1 MSYLVQGRIDDHRL
15 SVAADTAKKA
25 LAKSLEWQ
33 VVEKF
38 LDVSIYDGSKN
49 YSIDDFATAMA
60 LQEIANSVALAN
72 DNEASG

>member
-1 MSYLVQGRIDDHRL
+1 MSYLVQGRIDDHKL
-15 SVAADTAKKA
+15 SVAADTAKEAFAKA
-25 LAKSLEWQ
+25 IDWH

-60 LQEIANSVALAN
+60 LQEIANTVALAN

>member
-1 MSYLVQGRIDDHRL
+1 MSYLVQGRIDDHKL
-15 SVAADTAKKA
+15 SVTTESAKEAFTKA
-25 LAKSLEWQ
+25 IEWQ

-49 YSIDDFATAMA
+49 YSIDEFATAMA
-60 LQEIANSVALAN
+60 LQEIANTVALAN